1 MILVASSPR
10 ALAVSRRCLPFRP
23 APADL
28 HGRLGVRVD
37 HGAVAG
43 VTFRVDALCDKG
55 IAVDGHAG
63 LQLAPAGMRVVC
75 ARHLVSISGPTM
87 KRPDRHGDRCL
98 TVVVRRDTLLGV
110 SGKSSDA
117 RDVWL
122 VMKRIGFLSFGHWT
136 PSQHSQARS
145 ASDVLL
151 QSIDLAVAAEEL
163 GADGAYFRVHH
174 FANQLSSPFPL
185 LAAVGARTSRI
196 EIGTGVIDMR
206 YENPLYMAEDAGS
219 ADLISGG
226 RLQLGISRG
235 SPEQVIDGFR
245 YFGYTPA
252 EGDDPADMAREH
264 TRIFLDVL
272 RGEGFA
278 EPNPR
283 PMFANP
289 PGLLRVEPHSE
300 GLRER
305 IWWGAGTRKTAE
317 WTAQQGMNL
326 MSSTLLS
333 EDTGVPFHQLQAEQI
348 ERFRKA
354 WADAGHTREP
364 RVSVSRSIF
373 PIVNDLDRAYFGHEG
388 NSEDQVGFIDGGKA
402 RFGKTYAG
410 APDQLI
416 KQLADDE
423 AIAAADTLLL
433 TIPNQLGVDYC
444 AHVLDSLLT
453 HVAPAL
459 GWR

>member
-1 MILVASSPR
+1 
-10 ALAVSRRCLPFRP
+10 
-23 APADL
+23 
-28 HGRLGVRVD
+28 
-37 HGAVAG
+37 
-43 VTFRVDALCDKG
+43 
-55 IAVDGHAG
+55 
-63 LQLAPAGMRVVC
+63 
-75 ARHLVSISGPTM
+75 
-87 KRPDRHGDRCL
+87 
-98 TVVVRRDTLLGV
+98 
-110 SGKSSDA
+110 
-117 RDVWL
+117 
-122 VMKRIGFLSFGHWT
+122 MKRIGFLSFGHWT
-136 PSQHSQARS
+136 PSPHSQTRS
-145 ASDVLL
+145 ASDALL

-163 GADGAYFRVHH
+163 GADGAYYRVHH

-185 LAAVGARTSRI
+185 LAAVGARTHRI
-196 EIGTGVIDMR
+196 EIGTAVVDMR
-206 YENPLYMAEDAGS
+206 YENPYYMAEDAGA

-235 SPEQVIDGFR
+235 SPEQVIDGYR
-245 YFGYTPA
+245 YFGYLP
-252 EGDDPADMAREH
+252 GDGSDAADMAREH
-264 TRIFLDVL
+264 ARVFLDLL

-317 WTAQQGMNL
+317 WTAEQGMNL

-348 ERFRKA
+348 SRFRDA
-354 WADAGHTREP
+354 WTSAGHERAP

-373 PIVNDLDRAYFGHEG
+373 PIVNDLDRAYFGRESH
-388 NSEDQVGFIDGGKA
+388 SQDQVGYLDGGTA

-410 APDQLI
+410 EPDELI
-416 KQLADDE
+416 EQLAHDE

-444 AHVLDSLLT
+444 AHVLESVLGT
-453 HVAPAL
+453 VAPEL